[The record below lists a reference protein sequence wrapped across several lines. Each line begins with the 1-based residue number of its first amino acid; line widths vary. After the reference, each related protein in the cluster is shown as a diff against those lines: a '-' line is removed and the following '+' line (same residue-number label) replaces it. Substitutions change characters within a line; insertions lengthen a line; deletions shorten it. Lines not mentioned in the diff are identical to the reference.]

1 MKPGEL
7 QRNIS
12 LLWFLHRHVTLK
24 VHKQN
29 FKMASRVSS
38 IRSVVE
44 STNYA
49 AREPLRKREG
59 LHTALKSAV
68 MNGS

>member
-12 LLWFLHRHVTLK
+12 LLWFLHCHVTLK
-24 VHKQN
+24 VHTQN
-29 FKMASRVSS
+29 FKMASGVSS

-44 STNYA
+44 STVKVD
-49 AREPLRKREG
+49 LFW
-59 LHTALKSAV
+59 LKMSQKP
-68 MNGS
+68 

>member
-12 LLWFLHRHVTLK
+12 FLWFLHRHVTLK

-44 STNYA
+44 STVKVD
-49 AREPLRKREG
+49 LFW
-59 LHTALKSAV
+59 LKMSQKP
-68 MNGS
+68 

>member
-24 VHKQN
+24 VHTQN

-44 STNYA
+44 STLLTMFGANKTDTLNLLL
-49 AREPLRKREG
+49 LR
-59 LHTALKSAV
+59 LLCF
-68 MNGS
+68 

>member
-1 MKPGEL
+1 MKPSEL

-24 VHKQN
+24 VHTQN

-44 STNYA
+44 STV
-49 AREPLRKREG
+49 KVG
-59 LHTALKSAV
+59 LFRLKMSQKP
-68 MNGS
+68 